1 MCVII
6 VKPAGVKMPSLT
18 VLEKM
23 WNCNR
28 DGAGL
33 AISNKRNVTI
43 DKGFMT
49 FEALK
54 DYYERKQLASMTY
67 KLVVVHFRIGTH
79 GLKDGGNT
87 HPFPLAGTPEQI
99 RQLEL
104 TANEAIFHN
113 GVFNL
118 AVTEKHVSD
127 TGQFIIDAAKKGEG
141 ACILSHWDSE
151 KQTTGWSK
159 LCVVRPA
166 GCYDLRGTWSYS
178 DQAEGCLVSNTGWT
192 AAHIGKDYHD
202 EAWGDH
208 GKKGKFKKGQGSTI
222 APGYYSAWDDD
233 DYSDGGWWNR
243 DKKPEKLIAPF
254 PDGFVMRKPD
264 MDKVPEGLR
273 EFFKKMYPMN
283 DYSAWEFDAE
293 AWVDK
298 NPGVDFLRVQPFV
311 KGASFSWKADIP
323 DRLKECFR
331 WVQGKTTYEF
341 DEELWGQYLAKLA
354 ETKIEVESNVDDK
367 DDLEIQAAKQ
377 GLTLEDLIYDD
388 EYEWAAL
395 VVPEYLWDDYC
406 NWFYLNYNSTF
417 ELEEVFYF
425 EDVNGVKAFWLD
437 DAALRKLV
445 DYDED
450 LVAAA
455 SEQEEM
461 EVKGIKDINAL
472 V

>member
-43 DKGFMT
+43 DKGFMN
-49 FEALK
+49 FESLK

-113 GVFNL
+113 GVFSL
-118 AVTEKHVSD
+118 DVTEKHVSD

-141 ACILSHWDSE
+141 ACILSHWDTE
-151 KQTTGWSK
+151 KQTVGWSK

-166 GCYDLRGTWSYS
+166 GCYDLRGAWSYS

-192 AAHIGKDYHD
+192 AAHVGKDYHD
-202 EAWGDH
+202 EAWGNH
-208 GKKGKFKKGQGSTI
+208 GKKVKAKKGQCNTI

-233 DYSDGGWWNR
+233 DFGEGGWWNR
-243 DKKPEKLIAPF
+243 QSEPKKEVLIAPF
-254 PDGFVMRKPD
+254 PNKWSARPVDYAKI
-264 MDKVPEGLR
+264 PEAFH
-273 EFFKKMYPMN
+273 EFFVKPYPKS
-283 DYSAWEFDAE
+283 DYAMTYFDAK
-293 AWVDK
+293 AWAVR
-298 NPGVDFLRVQPFV
+298 NAGVDPLKVQPFLDNATV
-311 KGASFSWKADIP
+311 HFKSEIP
-323 DRLKECFR
+323 AHLQSCFR
-331 WVQGKTTYEF
+331 WSQAKGCYEF
-341 DEELWGQYLAKLA
+341 DVELWTRESKNMVEAAEAAKA
-354 ETKIEVESNVDDK
+354 ATVIKNESNVVDV
-367 DDLEIQAAKQ
+367 EEQAKKQ
-377 GLTLEDLIYDD
+377 GLTLDDLLYDD

-395 VVPEYLWDDYC
+395 MVPEYLWDEYC
-406 NWFYLNYNSTF
+406 NWFYMNYTSF
-417 ELEEVFYF
+417 ELEDAFYF
-425 EDVNGVKAFWLD
+425 EEVNGVKAFWLD
-437 DAALRKLV
+437 DAALRRALEEVDEVPEEAKVLV
-445 DYDED
+445 
-450 LVAAA
+450 
-455 SEQEEM
+455 
-461 EVKGIKDINAL
+461 
-472 V
+472 